1 METTQK
7 QIVLGIL
14 AHVDSGKTTLS
25 EAMLYRTG
33 AIRKLGRVDHGDAFL
48 DTDSLEKA
56 RGITIFS
63 KQALL
68 KTGSTSITLL
78 DTPGHVD
85 FSTETERTLQVL
97 DYAVLVVSGTDGV
110 QSHTETL
117 WRLLRRYHIP
127 TFVFINKMDLPGP
140 GKEALLGQLSRRLGE
155 GFVDFGAPQAERDEA
170 LALCDERL
178 METMLDAGGLDAEM
192 KALCQEEY
200 TALKKQLEELEQ
212 EPESDVLLETL
223 VQTDERNRILWR
235 CMDELAPAYREA
247 LYLVYFEG
255 MRHAEAAAV
264 MRKTE
269 KQIADLVYRGRASL
283 RKTLEREGITTW
295 YI

>member
-1 METTQK
+1 MEAKNCEANRYKRNSSEGMADSDVNDITLYQSF
-7 QIVLGIL
+7 LSGD
-14 AHVDSGKTTLS
+14 DSG
-25 EAMLYRTG
+25 
-33 AIRKLGRVDHGDAFL
+33 
-48 DTDSLEKA
+48 
-56 RGITIFS
+56 
-63 KQALL
+63 
-68 KTGSTSITLL
+68 
-78 DTPGHVD
+78 
-85 FSTETERTLQVL
+85 LQ
-97 DYAVLVVSGTDGV
+97 
-110 QSHTETL
+110 
-117 WRLLRRYHIP
+117 
-127 TFVFINKMDLPGP
+127 
-140 GKEALLGQLSRRLGE
+140 
-155 GFVDFGAPQAERDEA
+155 
-170 LALCDERL
+170 RL
-178 METMLDAGGLDAEM
+178 MERYGNSLTLYIDGYLHDIHEAEDLM
-192 KALCQEEY
+192 IEAFAYFVAKRPRLRDDGFRAYLYKSARHLALRCLQ
-200 TALKKQLEELEQ
+200 KKRRKQLFSFDDLEQ

>member
-1 METTQK
+1 MNFTIERAAFLTAAKRTAQLAPSASPLEVLKCALLEIDTGTRCLQKKRRK
-7 QIVLGIL
+7 QI
-14 AHVDSGKTTLS
+14 
-25 EAMLYRTG
+25 
-33 AIRKLGRVDHGDAFL
+33 
-48 DTDSLEKA
+48 
-56 RGITIFS
+56 FS
-63 KQALL
+63 F
-68 KTGSTSITLL
+68 
-78 DTPGHVD
+78 DD
-85 FSTETERTLQVL
+85 
-97 DYAVLVVSGTDGV
+97 
-110 QSHTETL
+110 
-117 WRLLRRYHIP
+117 
-127 TFVFINKMDLPGP
+127 
-140 GKEALLGQLSRRLGE
+140 
-155 GFVDFGAPQAERDEA
+155 
-170 LALCDERL
+170 
-178 METMLDAGGLDAEM
+178 
-192 KALCQEEY
+192 
-200 TALKKQLEELEQ
+200 LEQ

>member
-1 METTQK
+1 MEAKNCEANRYKRNSSEGMADSDVNDITLYQRF
-7 QIVLGIL
+7 LSGD
-14 AHVDSGKTTLS
+14 DSG
-25 EAMLYRTG
+25 
-33 AIRKLGRVDHGDAFL
+33 
-48 DTDSLEKA
+48 
-56 RGITIFS
+56 
-63 KQALL
+63 
-68 KTGSTSITLL
+68 
-78 DTPGHVD
+78 
-85 FSTETERTLQVL
+85 LQ
-97 DYAVLVVSGTDGV
+97 
-110 QSHTETL
+110 
-117 WRLLRRYHIP
+117 
-127 TFVFINKMDLPGP
+127 
-140 GKEALLGQLSRRLGE
+140 
-155 GFVDFGAPQAERDEA
+155 
-170 LALCDERL
+170 RL
-178 METMLDAGGLDAEM
+178 MERYGNSLTLYIDGYLHDIHEAEDLM
-192 KALCQEEY
+192 IEAFAYFVAKRPRLRDNGFRAYLYKSARHLALRCLQ
-200 TALKKQLEELEQ
+200 KKRRKQIFSFDDLEQ

>member
-1 METTQK
+1 MEAKNCEANRYKRNSSEGMADSDVNDITLYQRF
-7 QIVLGIL
+7 LSGD
-14 AHVDSGKTTLS
+14 DSG
-25 EAMLYRTG
+25 
-33 AIRKLGRVDHGDAFL
+33 
-48 DTDSLEKA
+48 
-56 RGITIFS
+56 
-63 KQALL
+63 
-68 KTGSTSITLL
+68 
-78 DTPGHVD
+78 
-85 FSTETERTLQVL
+85 LQ
-97 DYAVLVVSGTDGV
+97 
-110 QSHTETL
+110 
-117 WRLLRRYHIP
+117 
-127 TFVFINKMDLPGP
+127 
-140 GKEALLGQLSRRLGE
+140 
-155 GFVDFGAPQAERDEA
+155 
-170 LALCDERL
+170 RL
-178 METMLDAGGLDAEM
+178 MERYGNSLTLYIDGYLRDIHEAEDLM
-192 KALCQEEY
+192 IEAFAYFVAKRPRLRDDGFRAYLYKSARHLALRCLQ
-200 TALKKQLEELEQ
+200 KKRRKQLFSFDDLEQ

>member
-1 METTQK
+1 MEAKNCEANRYKRNSSEGMADSDENDITLYQRF
-7 QIVLGIL
+7 LSGD
-14 AHVDSGKTTLS
+14 DSG
-25 EAMLYRTG
+25 
-33 AIRKLGRVDHGDAFL
+33 
-48 DTDSLEKA
+48 
-56 RGITIFS
+56 
-63 KQALL
+63 
-68 KTGSTSITLL
+68 
-78 DTPGHVD
+78 
-85 FSTETERTLQVL
+85 LQ
-97 DYAVLVVSGTDGV
+97 
-110 QSHTETL
+110 
-117 WRLLRRYHIP
+117 
-127 TFVFINKMDLPGP
+127 
-140 GKEALLGQLSRRLGE
+140 
-155 GFVDFGAPQAERDEA
+155 
-170 LALCDERL
+170 RL
-178 METMLDAGGLDAEM
+178 MERYGNSLTLYIDGYLHDIHEAEDLM
-192 KALCQEEY
+192 IEAFAYFVAKRPRLRDDGFRAYLYKSARHLALRCLQ
-200 TALKKQLEELEQ
+200 KKRRKQLFSFDDLEQ

>member
-1 METTQK
+1 MEAKNCEANRYKRNSSEGMADSDVNDITLYQRF
-7 QIVLGIL
+7 LSGD
-14 AHVDSGKTTLS
+14 DSG
-25 EAMLYRTG
+25 
-33 AIRKLGRVDHGDAFL
+33 
-48 DTDSLEKA
+48 
-56 RGITIFS
+56 
-63 KQALL
+63 
-68 KTGSTSITLL
+68 
-78 DTPGHVD
+78 
-85 FSTETERTLQVL
+85 LQ
-97 DYAVLVVSGTDGV
+97 
-110 QSHTETL
+110 
-117 WRLLRRYHIP
+117 
-127 TFVFINKMDLPGP
+127 
-140 GKEALLGQLSRRLGE
+140 
-155 GFVDFGAPQAERDEA
+155 
-170 LALCDERL
+170 RL
-178 METMLDAGGLDAEM
+178 MERYGNSLTLYIDGYLHDIHEAEDLM
-192 KALCQEEY
+192 IEAFAYFVAKRPRLRDDGFRAYLYKSARHLALRCLQ
-200 TALKKQLEELEQ
+200 KKRRKQIFSFDDLEQ

>member
-1 METTQK
+1 MEAKNCEANRYKRNSSEGMADSDVNDITLYQRF
-7 QIVLGIL
+7 LSGD
-14 AHVDSGKTTLS
+14 DSG
-25 EAMLYRTG
+25 
-33 AIRKLGRVDHGDAFL
+33 
-48 DTDSLEKA
+48 
-56 RGITIFS
+56 
-63 KQALL
+63 
-68 KTGSTSITLL
+68 
-78 DTPGHVD
+78 
-85 FSTETERTLQVL
+85 LQ
-97 DYAVLVVSGTDGV
+97 
-110 QSHTETL
+110 
-117 WRLLRRYHIP
+117 
-127 TFVFINKMDLPGP
+127 
-140 GKEALLGQLSRRLGE
+140 
-155 GFVDFGAPQAERDEA
+155 
-170 LALCDERL
+170 RL
-178 METMLDAGGLDAEM
+178 MERYGNSLMLYIDGYLHDIHEAEDLMIEAFAYFVAKRPRLRDAGFRAYLYKSARHL
-192 KALCQEEY
+192 ALRCLQ
-200 TALKKQLEELEQ
+200 KKRRKQLFSFDDLEQ

>member
-1 METTQK
+1 MEAKNCEANRYKRNSSEGMADPDENDITLYQRF
-7 QIVLGIL
+7 LSGD
-14 AHVDSGKTTLS
+14 DSG
-25 EAMLYRTG
+25 
-33 AIRKLGRVDHGDAFL
+33 
-48 DTDSLEKA
+48 
-56 RGITIFS
+56 
-63 KQALL
+63 
-68 KTGSTSITLL
+68 
-78 DTPGHVD
+78 
-85 FSTETERTLQVL
+85 LQ
-97 DYAVLVVSGTDGV
+97 
-110 QSHTETL
+110 
-117 WRLLRRYHIP
+117 
-127 TFVFINKMDLPGP
+127 
-140 GKEALLGQLSRRLGE
+140 
-155 GFVDFGAPQAERDEA
+155 
-170 LALCDERL
+170 RL
-178 METMLDAGGLDAEM
+178 MERYGNSLTLYIDGYLHDIHEAEDLM
-192 KALCQEEY
+192 IEAFAYFVAKRPRLRDDGFRAYLYKSARHLALRCLQ
-200 TALKKQLEELEQ
+200 KKRRKQLFSFDDLEQ

>member
-1 METTQK
+1 MEAKNGEANRYKRNSSEGMADSDVNDITLYQRF
-7 QIVLGIL
+7 LSGD
-14 AHVDSGKTTLS
+14 DSG
-25 EAMLYRTG
+25 
-33 AIRKLGRVDHGDAFL
+33 
-48 DTDSLEKA
+48 
-56 RGITIFS
+56 
-63 KQALL
+63 
-68 KTGSTSITLL
+68 
-78 DTPGHVD
+78 
-85 FSTETERTLQVL
+85 LQ
-97 DYAVLVVSGTDGV
+97 
-110 QSHTETL
+110 
-117 WRLLRRYHIP
+117 
-127 TFVFINKMDLPGP
+127 
-140 GKEALLGQLSRRLGE
+140 
-155 GFVDFGAPQAERDEA
+155 
-170 LALCDERL
+170 RL
-178 METMLDAGGLDAEM
+178 MERYGNSLTLYIDGYLHDIHEAEDLM
-192 KALCQEEY
+192 IEAFAYFVAKRPRLRDDGFRAYLYKSARHLALRCLQ
-200 TALKKQLEELEQ
+200 KKRRKQLFSFDDLEQ

>member
-1 METTQK
+1 MEAKNCEANRYKRNPSEGMADSDVNDITLYQRF
-7 QIVLGIL
+7 LSGD
-14 AHVDSGKTTLS
+14 DSG
-25 EAMLYRTG
+25 
-33 AIRKLGRVDHGDAFL
+33 
-48 DTDSLEKA
+48 
-56 RGITIFS
+56 
-63 KQALL
+63 
-68 KTGSTSITLL
+68 
-78 DTPGHVD
+78 
-85 FSTETERTLQVL
+85 LQ
-97 DYAVLVVSGTDGV
+97 
-110 QSHTETL
+110 
-117 WRLLRRYHIP
+117 
-127 TFVFINKMDLPGP
+127 
-140 GKEALLGQLSRRLGE
+140 
-155 GFVDFGAPQAERDEA
+155 
-170 LALCDERL
+170 RL
-178 METMLDAGGLDAEM
+178 MERYGNSLTLYIDGYLRDIHEAEDLM
-192 KALCQEEY
+192 IEAFAYFVAKRPRLRDDGFRAYLYKSARHLALRCLQ
-200 TALKKQLEELEQ
+200 KKRRKQLFSFDDLEQ

>member
-1 METTQK
+1 MEAKNCEANRYKRNSSEGMADSDVNDITLYQRF
-7 QIVLGIL
+7 LSGD
-14 AHVDSGKTTLS
+14 DSG
-25 EAMLYRTG
+25 
-33 AIRKLGRVDHGDAFL
+33 
-48 DTDSLEKA
+48 
-56 RGITIFS
+56 
-63 KQALL
+63 
-68 KTGSTSITLL
+68 
-78 DTPGHVD
+78 
-85 FSTETERTLQVL
+85 LQ
-97 DYAVLVVSGTDGV
+97 
-110 QSHTETL
+110 
-117 WRLLRRYHIP
+117 
-127 TFVFINKMDLPGP
+127 
-140 GKEALLGQLSRRLGE
+140 
-155 GFVDFGAPQAERDEA
+155 
-170 LALCDERL
+170 RL
-178 METMLDAGGLDAEM
+178 MERYGNSLTLYIDGYLHDIHEAEDLM
-192 KALCQEEY
+192 IEAFAYFVAKRPRLRDNGFRAYLYKSARHLALRCLQ
-200 TALKKQLEELEQ
+200 KKRRKQLFSFDDREQ

>member
-1 METTQK
+1 MDAKNCEANRYKRNSSEGMADSDVNDITLYQRF
-7 QIVLGIL
+7 LSGD
-14 AHVDSGKTTLS
+14 DSG
-25 EAMLYRTG
+25 
-33 AIRKLGRVDHGDAFL
+33 
-48 DTDSLEKA
+48 
-56 RGITIFS
+56 
-63 KQALL
+63 
-68 KTGSTSITLL
+68 
-78 DTPGHVD
+78 
-85 FSTETERTLQVL
+85 LQ
-97 DYAVLVVSGTDGV
+97 
-110 QSHTETL
+110 
-117 WRLLRRYHIP
+117 
-127 TFVFINKMDLPGP
+127 
-140 GKEALLGQLSRRLGE
+140 
-155 GFVDFGAPQAERDEA
+155 
-170 LALCDERL
+170 RL
-178 METMLDAGGLDAEM
+178 MERYGNSLTLYIDGYLHDIHEAEDLM
-192 KALCQEEY
+192 IEAFAYFVAKRPRLRDDGFRAYLYKSARHLALRCLQ
-200 TALKKQLEELEQ
+200 KKRRKQLFSFDDLEQ

>member
-1 METTQK
+1 MEAKNCEANRYKRNSSEGMADSDVNDITLYQRF
-7 QIVLGIL
+7 LSGD
-14 AHVDSGKTTLS
+14 DSGLQRVMERYGNSLTLYIDGYLHDIH
-25 EAMLYRTG
+25 EAEDLMIEAFAYFVAKRPRLRDNGFRAYLY
-33 AIRKLGRVDHGDAFL
+33 K
-48 DTDSLEKA
+48 SA
-56 RGITIFS
+56 R
-63 KQALL
+63 
-68 KTGSTSITLL
+68 
-78 DTPGHVD
+78 H
-85 FSTETERTLQVL
+85 
-97 DYAVLVVSGTDGV
+97 
-110 QSHTETL
+110 
-117 WRLLRRYHIP
+117 
-127 TFVFINKMDLPGP
+127 
-140 GKEALLGQLSRRLGE
+140 
-155 GFVDFGAPQAERDEA
+155 
-170 LALCDERL
+170 LALRCLQKKRR
-178 METMLDAGGLDAEM
+178 
-192 KALCQEEY
+192 
-200 TALKKQLEELEQ
+200 KQLFSFDDLEQ

>member
-1 METTQK
+1 MEAKNCEANRYKRNSSEGMADPDENDITLYQRF
-7 QIVLGIL
+7 LSGD
-14 AHVDSGKTTLS
+14 DSG
-25 EAMLYRTG
+25 
-33 AIRKLGRVDHGDAFL
+33 
-48 DTDSLEKA
+48 
-56 RGITIFS
+56 
-63 KQALL
+63 
-68 KTGSTSITLL
+68 
-78 DTPGHVD
+78 
-85 FSTETERTLQVL
+85 LQ
-97 DYAVLVVSGTDGV
+97 
-110 QSHTETL
+110 
-117 WRLLRRYHIP
+117 
-127 TFVFINKMDLPGP
+127 
-140 GKEALLGQLSRRLGE
+140 
-155 GFVDFGAPQAERDEA
+155 
-170 LALCDERL
+170 RL
-178 METMLDAGGLDAEM
+178 MERYGNSLTLYIDGYLHDIHEAEDLM
-192 KALCQEEY
+192 IEAFAYFVAKRPRLRDNGFRAYLYKSARHLALRCLQ
-200 TALKKQLEELEQ
+200 KKRRKQLFSFDDLEQ

>member
-1 METTQK
+1 MEAKNCEANRYKRNSSEGMADSDVNDITLYQRF
-7 QIVLGIL
+7 LSGD
-14 AHVDSGKTTLS
+14 DSGLQRLMDRYGNSLTLYIDGYLHDIH
-25 EAMLYRTG
+25 EAEDLMIEAFAYFVAKRPRLRDDGFRAYLY
-33 AIRKLGRVDHGDAFL
+33 K
-48 DTDSLEKA
+48 SA
-56 RGITIFS
+56 R
-63 KQALL
+63 
-68 KTGSTSITLL
+68 
-78 DTPGHVD
+78 H
-85 FSTETERTLQVL
+85 
-97 DYAVLVVSGTDGV
+97 
-110 QSHTETL
+110 
-117 WRLLRRYHIP
+117 
-127 TFVFINKMDLPGP
+127 
-140 GKEALLGQLSRRLGE
+140 
-155 GFVDFGAPQAERDEA
+155 
-170 LALCDERL
+170 LALRCLQKKRR
-178 METMLDAGGLDAEM
+178 
-192 KALCQEEY
+192 
-200 TALKKQLEELEQ
+200 KQLFSFDDLEQ